1 MDTYSYIANADAAA
15 IETLYQAYQQNPE
28 SVDFGWRKF
37 FEGFDFSQ
45 QFPEGAP
52 VVPGANGNGAANGAA
67 AGATKAAP
75 SPGPVPQPDT
85 YGVLNTAA
93 STNNAPG
100 LASGEPASDKET
112 AVRNL
117 IHAFRSRGHL
127 RAKTNPVRE
136 RKDRKPRLDLADFGL
151 GEADLDTAFKN
162 GEVLGLGGQ
171 TKLRDIVAALEK
183 IYTGAIGFEYMYI
196 RDPQVLDWFRE
207 KVERDSLAFNPG
219 VEYKKRILKK
229 LNEAVVFENFLHT
242 KFLGQKRFS
251 LEGGETT
258 IPALDAII
266 GKGAELGVKEV
277 MIGMAHRG
285 RLNVLANIMGKTY
298 EQIFSEFEGTAVPDL
313 TMGDGD
319 VKYHMGYSSEV
330 EASGGQK
337 VNLKLAPNPSHL
349 EAVNPVVEGFVR
361 AKIEHQ
367 YGGDYHQILPILIHG
382 DAALAGQ
389 GIGYELTQMS
399 QLEGYKTG
407 GTIHFVINNQ
417 VGFTTDFEDARS
429 SIYSTDLAKI
439 IDAPVVH
446 VNGDDPEAVVFAV
459 QLATEY
465 RQQFHADIFIDMV
478 CYRRH
483 GHNESDEPKFTQ
495 PTLYNLISK
504 HQNPREVY
512 NATLVQRGDV
522 DAELANQMDREFRD
536 TLQARLDMV
545 KQQPL
550 PYKYQALENEWRSLH
565 RSTPEDFEQSPE
577 TGISAEIVE
586 KVAKALTTIPEGFKP
601 IKQIDNLLKER
612 RNMFFENYGSWVRMP
627 EGWMRDY
634 VKKYDGSRVLN
645 WAAGELL
652 AYGSLLSENHIVRV
666 SGQDVQRGTF
676 SHRHAVLHD
685 AETSA
690 PYNSLNFMEGEN
702 EKLSIYNSLLSE
714 YAVLGFE
721 FGYGMANPTALVVW
735 EAQFGDFANGAQTM
749 IDQFVVSSE
758 SKWQRMNGLVM
769 QLPHG
774 YEGQGPE
781 HSNARPERFLQLA
794 AENNIV
800 VANITTP
807 ANFFH
812 ALRRQLTWSFRKPL
826 VVMSPKSMLRHPLCV
841 SPVEDFTSGR
851 FREVLGDD
859 FAEAKKV
866 KRVLLC
872 SGKVYY
878 DLLEEQRASDRR
890 DVAIVR
896 LEQLHPF
903 PKKQLDAELAKYG
916 KAKIYWVQEEPENMG
931 YWNFM
936 LRYMRR
942 ELEDV
947 IARKPSASPATGYNK
962 IHVKEQKEL
971 VARAF
976 DKPKEAVADN
986 NIEATAEIA
995 KKQD

>member
-45 QFPEGAP
+45 QFPEGASVLP
-52 VVPGANGNGAANGAA
+52 AANGAA
-67 AGATKAAP
+67 AKPATNGSAP
-75 SPGPVPQPDT
+75 KTTASPAPGPVPQPDD
-85 YGVLNTAA
+85 YGVLNTNA

-100 LASGEPASDKET
+100 LATGDVASDKET

-136 RKDRKPRLDLADFGL
+136 RKDRQARLNLADFGL
-151 GEADLDTAFKN
+151 SDGDLDTKFRQ
-162 GEVLGLGGQ
+162 GESLGLGLGA
-171 TKLRDIVAALEK
+171 TLREIVAALTS
-183 IYTGAIGFEYMYI
+183 IYAGTVGFEFTYI
-196 RDPQVLDWFRE
+196 REPQILDWFQQKAE
-207 KVERDSLAFNPG
+207 HGALAFNPD

-266 GKGAELGVKEV
+266 NRGAELGVKEV

-298 EQIFSEFEGTAVPDL
+298 EQIFSEFEGTATPDL

-330 EASGGQK
+330 TATNGEK

-367 YGGDYHQILPILIHG
+367 YDGDYHQILPILIHG

-439 IDAPVVH
+439 IDAPVIH

-459 QLATEY
+459 RLAAEY

-495 PTLYNLISK
+495 PTLYNVISK
-504 HQNPREVY
+504 HPNPREVY
-512 NATLVQRGDV
+512 NATLVKRGDV
-522 DAELANQMDREFRD
+522 DAELANQMDKEFRD
-536 TLQARLDMV
+536 MLQARLDQV

-550 PYKYQALENEWRSLH
+550 PYKYQALENEWRTLR
-565 RSTPEDFEQSPE
+565 RSTNEDFEQSPE
-577 TGISAEIVE
+577 TGISEETVE
-586 KVAKALTTIPEGFKP
+586 RVAKALTTIPENFRP

-612 RNMFFENYGSWVRMP
+612 RKMFYETRT
-627 EGWMRDY
+627 
-634 VKKYDGSRVLN
+634 LN

-652 AYGSLLSENHIVRV
+652 AYGSLMSENHTVRV

-690 PYNSLNFMEGEN
+690 PYNSLNQLEGEHQQLN
-702 EKLSIYNSLLSE
+702 IYNSLLSE

-721 FGYGMANPTALVVW
+721 FGYAMANPTALVIW

-758 SKWQRMNGLVM
+758 SKWQRMNGIVM

-826 VVMSPKSMLRHPLCV
+826 VVMSPKSMLRNPLCV

-851 FREVLGDD
+851 FQEVLGDG
-859 FAEAKKV
+859 FADAKKV

-878 DLLEEQRASDRR
+878 DLLDEQQKSDRK

-903 PKKQLDAELAKYG
+903 PKKQLDAELAKYP

-931 YWNFM
+931 YWNYMVRF
-936 LRYMRR
+936 MRR

-947 IARKPSASPATGYNK
+947 VARKPSASPATGYNK
-962 IHVKEQKEL
+962 VHVKEQKEI
-971 VARAF
+971 VGRAF
-976 DKPKEAVADN
+976 DKPKEAVADEQ
-986 NIEATAEIA
+986 IKETAEVA

>member
-1 MDTYSYIANADAAA
+1 MDAYTYVANADAAA
-15 IETLYQAYQQNPE
+15 IETLYQAYQQDPE

-52 VVPGANGNGAANGAA
+52 VVGGNGNGSQTAAPA
-67 AGATKAAP
+67 KAAQP
-75 SPGPVPQPDT
+75 APGPQPDD
-85 YGVLNTAA
+85 YGVLNTSA
-93 STNNAPG
+93 STNNAG
-100 LASGEPASDKET
+100 SFATGETAGDKET

-136 RKDRKPRLDLADFGL
+136 RKDRQARLDLADFGL
-151 GEADLDTAFKN
+151 GEADLDTAFRN
-162 GEVLGLGGQ
+162 GEALGLGPNA
-171 TKLRDIVAALEK
+171 KLRDIVAALEK
-183 IYTGAIGFEYMYI
+183 IYTGSIGFEYMYI
-196 RDPQVLDWFRE
+196 RDPQVLDWFRA
-207 KVERDSLAFNPG
+207 KVEKDSLAFNPG

-251 LEGGETT
+251 LEGGETA

-266 GKGAELGVKEV
+266 GKGAELGVQEV

-330 EASGGQK
+330 EAAGGQK

-367 YGGDYHQILPILIHG
+367 YADDYHKILPILIHG

-389 GIGYELTQMS
+389 GIGYEVTQMS

-407 GTIHFVINNQ
+407 GTVHFVINNQ

-429 SIYSTDLAKI
+429 SIYSTDVAKI
-439 IDAPVVH
+439 IDAPVLH

-465 RQQFHADIFIDMV
+465 RQQFHGDIFIDMV

-495 PTLYNLISK
+495 PTLYNVISK
-504 HQNPREVY
+504 HPNPREVY
-512 NATLVQRGDV
+512 NAMLVKRGDV

-545 KQQPL
+545 KQKPL
-550 PYKYQALENEWRSLH
+550 PYNYQVLENEWRSLR
-565 RSTPEDFEQSPE
+565 RSKNEDFEQSPE
-577 TGISAEIVE
+577 TGISEETVE
-586 KVAKALTTIPEGFKP
+586 RVAKALTTIPDGFKP

-612 RNMFFENYGSWVRMP
+612 RKMFYET
-627 EGWMRDY
+627 
-634 VKKYDGSRVLN
+634 RVLN

-652 AYGSLLSENHIVRV
+652 AYGSLLTEKHIVRV

-685 AETSA
+685 VETSA
-690 PYNSLNFMEGEN
+690 PYNSLNHMEGEH
-702 EKLSIYNSLLSE
+702 EKLSIFNSLLSE

-749 IDQFVVSSE
+749 IDQFIVSSE

-769 QLPHG
+769 LLPHG

-812 ALRRQLTWSFRKPL
+812 ALRRQLTWNFRKPL

-841 SPVEDFTSGR
+841 SPVEDFTNGN
-851 FREVLGDD
+851 FREVLGDS
-859 FAEAKKV
+859 FAEDKKV

-878 DLLEEQRASDRR
+878 DLLDEQQQSGRK
-890 DVAIVR
+890 DVAIIR

-903 PKKQLDAELAKYG
+903 PKKQLDAELAKYP
-916 KAKIYWVQEEPENMG
+916 KAKVYWVQEEPENMG
-931 YWNFM
+931 YWNYL
-936 LRYMRR
+936 LRFMRR

-976 DKPKEAVADN
+976 DKPKEAVADD
-986 NIEATAEIA
+986 NIKETAEIA

>member
-1 MDTYSYIANADAAA
+1 MDAYSYIANADAAA

-45 QFPEGAP
+45 QFPEGAT
-52 VVPGANGNGAANGAA
+52 VLPGVGNTANGNATNGATSTVSA
-67 AGATKAAP
+67 AKPAEVAA
-75 SPGPVPQPDT
+75 QRADF
-85 YGVLNTAA
+85 GVLETAA
-93 STNNAPG
+93 STNNAPSVS
-100 LASGEPASDKET
+100 SGEAMASDKET

-117 IHAFRSRGHL
+117 IHAYRSRGHL
-127 RAKTNPVRE
+127 RANTNPVRE
-136 RKDRKPRLDLADFGL
+136 RKDRKPRLDLPDFGL
-151 GEADLDTAFKN
+151 SEADMDTVFKN
-162 GEVLGLGGQ
+162 GEGLGLGPQ
-171 TKLRDIVAALEK
+171 ATLRDIVAALEK
-183 IYTGAIGFEYMYI
+183 IYTGPIGFEYMYI

-207 KVERDSLAFNPG
+207 KVEHDSLAFNPG

-266 GKGAELGVKEV
+266 GKGAELGVQEV

-367 YGGDYHQILPILIHG
+367 YDGDYHKILPILIHG

-399 QLEGYKTG
+399 LLEGYKTG

-429 SIYSTDLAKI
+429 SIYCTDLAKI

-495 PTLYNLISK
+495 PTLYNIISK

-512 NATLVQRGDV
+512 NAMLVQRGDV
-522 DAELANQMDREFRD
+522 DAELANQMDKDFRD

-545 KQQPL
+545 KQKPL
-550 PYKYQALENEWRSLH
+550 PYKYQALENEWRSLR
-565 RSTPEDFEQSPE
+565 RSTPEDFDQSPE
-577 TGISAEIVE
+577 TGISEDTVQR
-586 KVAKALTTIPEGFKP
+586 VAKALTTIPEGFKP

-612 RNMFFENYGSWVRMP
+612 RKMFYET
-627 EGWMRDY
+627 
-634 VKKYDGSRVLN
+634 RVLN

-652 AYGSLLSENHIVRV
+652 AYGSLLTEQHIVRV
-666 SGQDVQRGTF
+666 SGQDCQRGTF

-690 PYNSLNFMEGEN
+690 PYNSLNNIEGET
-702 EKLSIYNSLLSE
+702 EKLRIFNSLLSE

-749 IDQFVVSSE
+749 IDQFLVSSE

-769 QLPHG
+769 LLPHG

-800 VANITTP
+800 VANLTTP

-812 ALRRQLTWSFRKPL
+812 ALRRQLTWNFRKPL

-841 SPVEDFTSGR
+841 SPVEEFTSGR

-859 FAEAKKV
+859 FVDAKKV

-878 DLLEEQRASDRR
+878 DLLDEQRTSDRK

-896 LEQLHPF
+896 LEQVHPF
-903 PKKQLDAELAKYG
+903 PKKQLDIELAKYP
-916 KAKIYWVQEEPENMG
+916 KAKVYWVQEEPENMG
-931 YWNFM
+931 CWSFM

-947 IARKPSASPATGYNK
+947 ISRKPSASPATGYNK
-962 IHVKEQKEL
+962 IHVKEQKDL

-976 DKPKEAVADN
+976 DKPKEAVADG
-986 NIEATAEIA
+986 NIKATAEAA
-995 KKQD
+995 KKLD

>member
-15 IETLYQAYQQNPE
+15 IETLYQAYQKNPE

-52 VVPGANGNGAANGAA
+52 VVPGAKGASNGSSPKTAASPA
-67 AGATKAAP
+67 
-75 SPGPVPQPDT
+75 PGPVPQPDD
-85 YGVLNTAA
+85 YGVLNTEA

-100 LASGEPASDKET
+100 LAQGAPASDKET

-117 IHAFRSRGHL
+117 IQAFRSRGHL

-136 RKDRKPRLDLADFGL
+136 RKDRKERLNLADFGL
-151 GEADLDTAFKN
+151 TDSDLDVKFRQ
-162 GEVLGLGGQ
+162 GEDLGLGQGA
-171 TKLRDIVAALEK
+171 TLRQIVEALTS
-183 IYTGAIGFEYMYI
+183 IYAGTVGFEYTYI
-196 RDPQVLDWFRE
+196 RDPQVLEWFQQKAE
-207 KVERDSLAFNPG
+207 HGALAFNPD
-219 VEYKKRILKK
+219 VDYKKRILKK

-266 GKGAELGVKEV
+266 NRAAELGVKEV

-298 EQIFSEFEGTAVPDL
+298 EQIFSEFEGTATPDL

-330 EASGGQK
+330 EALNGQK

-367 YGGDYHQILPILIHG
+367 YDGDYHQILPILIHG

-389 GIGYELTQMS
+389 GIGYEVTQMS

-439 IDAPVVH
+439 IDAPVIH

-459 QLATEY
+459 RLATEY

-495 PTLYNLISK
+495 PTLYNVISK
-504 HQNPREVY
+504 HPNPREVY
-512 NATLVQRGDV
+512 NATLVKRGDV

-536 TLQARLDMV
+536 MLQARLDQV

-550 PYKYQALENEWRSLH
+550 PYKYQALENEWRTLR
-565 RSTPEDFEQSPE
+565 RSTNEDFDQSPE
-577 TGISAEIVE
+577 TGINEETVQR
-586 KVAKALTTIPEGFKP
+586 VAQALTAIPENFRP

-612 RNMFFENYGSWVRMP
+612 RKMFYET
-627 EGWMRDY
+627 
-634 VKKYDGSRVLN
+634 RVLN

-690 PYNSLNFMEGEN
+690 PYNSLNHMEGEHQQ
-702 EKLSIYNSLLSE
+702 LSIFNSLLSE

-721 FGYGMANPTALVVW
+721 FGYAMANPTALVIW

-749 IDQFVVSSE
+749 IDQFIVSSE
-758 SKWQRMNGLVM
+758 SKWQRMNGIVM

-826 VVMSPKSMLRHPLCV
+826 VVMSPKSMLRNPLCV

-851 FREVLGDD
+851 FQEVLGDS

-866 KRVLLC
+866 KKVLLC

-878 DLLEEQRASDRR
+878 DLLEEQQKSDRK

-903 PKKQLDAELAKYG
+903 PKKQLDVELAKYP
-916 KAKIYWVQEEPENMG
+916 KAKVYWVQEEPENMG
-931 YWNFM
+931 YWNYL
-936 LRYMRR
+936 LRFMRR
-942 ELEDV
+942 DLEDV
-947 IARKPSASPATGYNK
+947 VARKPSASPATGYNK
-962 IHVKEQKEL
+962 VHVKEQKEI

-976 DKPKEAVADN
+976 DKPKEAVADEQ
-986 NIEATAEIA
+986 I
-995 KKQD
+995 KKEVAVADKENDG